1 MRWRDIRFEKPT
13 AEDADGNGDVLQLLD
28 NGCIGVYNFRSLFH
42 TLAWMPLSELP
53 KFERVPDLPEPKYR
67 QFNAAE
73 AIKIIG
79 RIVHHKSGSR
89 SMITGVN
96 GIMVW
101 SDGKS
106 MTTQDLLNN
115 YVFDDDGSQ
124 CGTEIGPIQ
133 DN

>member
-1 MRWRDIRFEKPT
+1 MTDWIPIDKASIDTSKRYECSFVTGKVEVKFGEYLTRHNPS
-13 AEDADGNGDVLQLLD
+13 LLA
-28 NGCIGVYNFRSLFH
+28 VREYNPQPYTPS
-42 TLAWMPLSELP
+42 
-53 KFERVPDLPEPKYR
+53 YR
-67 QFNAAE
+67 PFNAAE

-79 RIVHHKSGSR
+79 RIVHHKNGSR
-89 SMITGVN
+89 SMITGSN

-124 CGTEIGPIQ
+124 CGVEIVPIQ